1 VGVDQVVSGVG
12 VLDKAMYLL
21 DVVQYS
27 QPVSL
32 AELVSKTGFPNTTAH
47 RLVLALETHGFLR
60 RDEAGRLLTGSRF
73 ATGTLSQVAG
83 PIMRQ
88 LTHQTGES
96 SQLYV
101 RRGQSRLC
109 IVSVESPQE
118 LHTNVPVGSL
128 LVIDKGSAGRLL
140 MGHEELLRRGWA
152 ESVGERV
159 AGAASVSAP
168 IYDASVLVAALSISG
183 PIERLGTSPGERYA
197 GPVVEAAKRIQHAL
211 ATIHG

>member
-1 VGVDQVVSGVG
+1 
-12 VLDKAMYLL
+12 MYLL
-21 DVVQYS
+21 DIVEYS

-32 AELVSKTGFPNTTAH
+32 PELVSKTGFPNTTTH
-47 RLVLALETHGFLR
+47 RLVLALEMHGFLR
-60 RDEAGRLLTGSRF
+60 RDESGRLLTGSRF

-83 PIMRQ
+83 PILRQ
-88 LTHQTGES
+88 LTKETGES

-118 LHTNVPVGSL
+118 LHTDVPVGSL
-128 LVIDKGSAGRLL
+128 LVINKGSAGRLL
-140 MGHEELLRRGWA
+140 MGEEESLRRGWA

-159 AGAASVSAP
+159 PGAASVSAP

-183 PIERLGTSPGERYA
+183 PIERFGSSPGERFA
-197 GPVVEAAKRIQHAL
+197 EPVIAAAKQLQHAL
-211 ATIHG
+211 ASIHG

>member
-1 VGVDQVVSGVG
+1 
-12 VLDKAMYLL
+12 
-21 DVVQYS
+21 
-27 QPVSL
+27 
-32 AELVSKTGFPNTTAH
+32 LVSKTGFPNTTAH

-60 RDEAGRLLTGSRF
+60 RDEGGRLLTGSRF

-88 LTHQTGES
+88 LTQQTGES

-101 RRGQSRLC
+101 RRGQARLC

-140 MGHEELLRRGWA
+140 MGEDELLRRGWA

-168 IYDASVLVAALSISG
+168 VYDAAVLVAALSISG

-197 GPVVEAAKRIQHAL
+197 GLVVDAAKRIQHAL